1 MVHGVSWRTTTDL
14 DAFLAAAG
22 EAMRA
27 RPVPHT
33 LLLTIA
39 DMLRIRGSDAFGT
52 TPCFGWH
59 GAVDGTFLHTPPYP
73 LVIGPAPEAA
83 MPALVA
89 ALGDRPL
96 PGVSA
101 PTRLGE
107 AFAAARGGPVR
118 VRRRERLYRLGT
130 LTPPAEPPPGRALVA
145 TPAMRDRL
153 IEFYVAFADETG
165 EPSDHVAGMVDDR
178 LSHGGLIVWENPDG
192 EIAGMASGNRMVAR
206 MVRIGPVYTP
216 PEHRGRGIGAA
227 VTGALSQ
234 AALDAGARDV
244 LLFTD
249 LANPTSN
256 GIYQRLGYEPVEDRV
271 SLAFP
276 DGSA

>member
-1 MVHGVSWRTTTDL
+1 MSWETTTDV

-22 EAMRA
+22 ETMRA
-27 RPVPHT
+27 RPAQHT
-33 LLLTIA
+33 LLLTITES
-39 DMLRIRGSDAFGT
+39 LRIRGRDAFGSSP
-52 TPCFGWH
+52 PCFGWH
-59 GAVDGTFLHTPPYP
+59 GAVDGTFLHTPPFP
-73 LVIGPAPEAA
+73 LVLGPAPEAA
-83 MPALVA
+83 MPALAA

-96 PGVSA
+96 SGVSA
-101 PTRLGE
+101 PAALGH

-118 VRRRERLYRLGT
+118 LKRRERLYRLGT
-130 LTPPAEPPPGRALVA
+130 LTPPVAPPPGRALVA

-153 IEFYVAFADETG
+153 VEFYIAFAAETG
-165 EPSDHVAGMVDDR
+165 EPSDHAAGMVDDR
-178 LSHGGLIVWENPDG
+178 VSHAGLMVWENPDG
-192 EIAGMASGNRMVAR
+192 ELAGMASANRMIAR

-216 PEHRGRGIGAA
+216 PEHRRRGIGAA

-256 GIYQRLGYEPVEDRV
+256 GIYQRLGYEPLEDRV
-271 SLAFP
+271 SFEFP
-276 DGSA
+276 SG